1 MISSIILFTFIIT
14 FIDVY
19 AEIHIENYGTF
30 RNRLFYLFS
39 IKTLFIFFK
48 FSCLFSSLYI
58 ILDIKSI
65 DSIDMYVNETIK
77 SISWEY
83 WYLYLICP
91 FSFFLTSSYL
101 SFWESDYFLVFFQFS
116 MEYIIY

>member
-91 FSFFLTSSYL
+91 FSFFLITML
-101 SFWESDYFLVFFQFS
+101 SNP
-116 MEYIIY
+116 